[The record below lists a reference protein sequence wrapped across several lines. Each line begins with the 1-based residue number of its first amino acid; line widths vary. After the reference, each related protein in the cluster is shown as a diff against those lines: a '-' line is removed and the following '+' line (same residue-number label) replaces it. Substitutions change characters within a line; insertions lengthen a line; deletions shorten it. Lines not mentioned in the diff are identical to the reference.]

1 MRREC
6 MGSLRSKSRCKPS
19 VRARY
24 LRATVARALAIAVK
38 ERKKSRTDEKAARM
52 LASSLSMRCCSA
64 SFVLPAINLDVV
76 GTGA

>member
-1 MRREC
+1 MSAW
-6 MGSLRSKSRCKPS
+6 GRSGANHIASRAY
-19 VRARY
+19 ARY
-24 LRATVARALAIAVK
+24 LRATVSRALAIAVK
-38 ERKKSRTDEKAARM
+38 ERKRSRTDEKAARM